1 MNTPIIAPEH
11 LTAIIDSLN
20 KVAAHIEAFVATLA
34 ESTAASGAVAAI
46 AADQTTNDHG
56 TNLRDDVDGL
66 RDHETE
72 ETETV
77 PAWPDAPLIRVKAA
91 THCGDPI
98 AIAPEGVLAL
108 RDLVASDYNAADG
121 RILIEDTDEIA
132 DWEPVSLL
140 DDTLTYTQLS
150 ALPVGSQVV
159 DHEGR
164 IWTLTLKGLG
174 RWMPSIAPWTPDED
188 DGLDVSEV
196 MVYSPLTLVRDAS
209 KDHR

>member
-1 MNTPIIAPEH
+1 MTTTEKPTYTIEDIAE
-11 LTAIIDSLN
+11 AVEQFAASLN
-20 KVAAHIEAFVATLA
+20 AFVGQVH
-34 ESTAASGAVAAI
+34 ASLDAL
-46 AADQTTNDHG
+46 TP
-56 TNLRDDVDGL
+56 
-66 RDHETE
+66 ETE